1 MLQRC
6 TICC

>member
-6 TICC
+6 S

>member
-6 TICC
+6 TV